1 MDFRAPTCVG
11 SWIDGAA
18 ELLQRSSIQQRF
30 FTGDHEMKK
39 RFLTSISMSSS
50 LLALGILL
58 GASAAGANP
67 RLNPIIF
74 VHGGSGS
81 AAQFESQAMRFA
93 SNGYPHRYIQALE
106 YDSSS
111 IGDILPQVHAELDAL
126 IAELQAATGRAQVDL
141 LGHSLGTFVSQ
152 TYLATPARAA
162 NVAHYVNIDGGSADA
177 PPGGVPT
184 LALWAGAAPPIGE
197 IVGALNVTL
206 DGQEHIQTATS
217 AEAFFEMYHFFRGV
231 APATT
236 DIVPEPPGQVS
247 VSGQVNFFPSN
258 EGIAGATLEIWEV
271 DPATGSRRGNGP
283 VAKRVI
289 DESGDWGPIDEV
301 KGGRHYE
308 FAVMRD
314 GEEDINYF
322 YEPFPRSDHLIRLNI
337 ATGLAPFIDTSDDH
351 SALTILRQNE
361 FCGDLGAGS
370 DILEVDGTN
379 VINTTT
385 ASCASVGSG
394 SAAVFLF
401 DDGSDGVSDV
411 TSVPFPFSVLPFL
424 TGADLFIP
432 TDPPGTVS
440 VLTLPKQGGAARTVN
455 VPNLSSTQ
463 SRVVVNLWDFEP

>member
-1 MDFRAPTCVG
+1 M
-11 SWIDGAA
+11 AA
-18 ELLQRSSIQQRF
+18 
-30 FTGDHEMKK
+30 
-39 RFLTSISMSSS
+39 S
-50 LLALGILL
+50 LVALGLLL
-58 GASAAGANP
+58 GASAADAKP

-93 SNGYPHRYIQALE
+93 SNGYPHRYIRALE

-152 TYLATPARAA
+152 TYLASPARAA
-162 NVAHYVNIDGGSADA
+162 NVAHYVNIDGASAEA

-197 IVGALNVTL
+197 IVGATNVTL
-206 DGQEHIQTATS
+206 PGQEHIQTATS

-247 VSGQVNFFPSN
+247 ISGQVNFFPSN
-258 EGIAGATLEIWEV
+258 EGIAGAVLEIWEV
-271 DPATGSRRGNGP
+271 DPATGFRVKRNP
-283 VAKRVI
+283 VARRVI

-308 FAVMRD
+308 FAVMRE
-314 GEEDINYF
+314 GETDLNFF
-322 YEPFPRSDHLIRLNI
+322 YEPFLRSDHLIRLNI
-337 ATGLAPFIDTSDDH
+337 ATGLAPFIEASDDH
-351 SALTILRQNE
+351 VALTIIRQNE
-361 FCGDLGAGS
+361 FCGDLGAAS

-385 ASCASVGSG
+385 ASCASVPSG

-401 DDGSDGVSDV
+401 DVDSDGASDV
-411 TSVPFPFSVLPFL
+411 TSVPFPFAFVAFL

-432 TDPPGTVS
+432 TDPPGSVS
-440 VLTLPKQGGAARTVN
+440 VVTLPRGGSAARTVN
-455 VPNLSSTQ
+455 VPNLPSTQ
-463 SRVVVNLWDFEP
+463 ARVVVNLNDF